1 MENSVLLAQIIWPI
15 ALVIGISLLSWQMK
29 YKELVKDLEKS
40 PLSTYI
46 WALFAYVVWALI
58 VANHNLWEMSVYVL
72 ITIFWYIGIAKWVAL
87 VLFPK
92 TMIKFT
98 NYLLK
103 CNYLW
108 IIGWSFYLIIWVAL
122 IYWGFFA

>member
-1 MENSVLLAQIIWPI
+1 MENSVLLAQIIGPI
-15 ALVIGISLLSWQMK
+15 ALVIGISLLSGQMK

-46 WALFAYVVWALI
+46 GALFAYVVGALI

-72 ITIFWYIGIAKWVAL
+72 ITIFGYIGIAKGVAL

-103 CNYLW
+103 CNYLG
-108 IIGWSFYLIIWVAL
+108 IIGGSFYLIIGVAL
-122 IYWGFFA
+122 IYGGFFA